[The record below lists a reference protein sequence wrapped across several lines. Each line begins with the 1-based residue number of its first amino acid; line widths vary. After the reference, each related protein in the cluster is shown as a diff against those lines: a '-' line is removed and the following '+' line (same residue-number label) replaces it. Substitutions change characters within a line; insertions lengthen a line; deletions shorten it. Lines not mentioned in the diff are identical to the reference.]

1 MAPREWG
8 FMGQLPLWL
17 HETAALEQRRHVRQ
31 RVLWAARLD
40 TIDGS
45 FNCIVL
51 DISKEGAKLQLAAP
65 IPVMPRQQ
73 VSLVIEELGRLEAE
87 TIWQVSERMGLRFLA
102 NHQQVARVIGR
113 ALMS

>member
-1 MAPREWG
+1 MDGR
-8 FMGQLPLWL
+8 LPLWL

-40 TIDGS
+40 TVDGS

-51 DISKEGAKLQLAAP
+51 DVSKEGVKLQLAAP
-65 IPVMPRQQ
+65 IPVAARQK
-73 VSLVIEELGRLEAE
+73 VTLVIEPMGRLPAE
-87 TIWQVSERMGLRFLA
+87 TIWQVSERMGLRFLCD
-102 NHQQVARVIGR
+102 HQQVARVIGR

>member
-1 MAPREWG
+1 MDAR
-8 FMGQLPLWL
+8 LPLWL

-40 TIDGS
+40 TAEGS

-51 DISKEGAKLQLAAP
+51 DVSKEGAKLQLAAP
-65 IPVMPRQQ
+65 IPILPRQQ
-73 VSLVIEELGRLEAE
+73 ADLVIDPMGRLTAE
-87 TIWQVSERMGLRFLA
+87 VIWQVSERMGLRFISD
-102 NHQQVARVIGR
+102 HQQVARVIGR